1 MANISNFKRVR
12 SLIRERTSNK
22 KLLTILAFV
31 FALLVITSSVT
42 NFHYTNSLKLKFLDF
57 SSYILKSLYM
67 PLDTFK
73 NSGENINNIIN
84 TYTINKK
91 LMLENEYLKS
101 QLIEVK
107 NIKAENLELR
117 NMLSLKEEIDYSFVT
132 AKIISQ
138 NNTSYIHSMILL
150 GGIENK
156 INLKSPV
163 IYKNNL
169 VGFISDLGNKSSR
182 VTLITDVNS
191 KIPALILNKKI
202 KFITS
207 GNNSNFLEILNYGD
221 LTLLEEGDEVY
232 TSGDGNRY
240 PKGLLIGNVV
250 KDYEGKYLIAT
261 SINISKLNYVQV
273 VDWSS
278 KSRGI
283 DIKIDNLPSE

>member
-1 MANISNFKRVR
+1 MANISNFRRVR

-73 NSGENINNIIN
+73 NSGENINSIIN

-150 GGIENK
+150 SGIENK

>member
-1 MANISNFKRVR
+1 MANISNFRRVR

-117 NMLSLKEEIDYSFVT
+117 NMLSLKEEINYSFIT

-221 LTLLEEGDEVY
+221 LTLLEAGDEVY

>member
-1 MANISNFKRVR
+1 MANISNFRRVR

-117 NMLSLKEEIDYSFVT
+117 NMLSLKEEINYSFIT

>member
-1 MANISNFKRVR
+1 MANISNFRRVR
-12 SLIRERTSNK
+12 TLIRERTSNK

-73 NSGENINNIIN
+73 NSGENINSIIN

-101 QLIEVK
+101 QLIEAK

-117 NMLSLKEEIDYSFVT
+117 NMLSLKEEIDYSFTT

-169 VGFISDLGNKSSR
+169 IGFISDLGNKSSR
-182 VTLITDVNS
+182 VTLITDANA

-221 LTLLEEGDEVY
+221 LTLLEVGDEVY

>member
-117 NMLSLKEEIDYSFVT
+117 NMLSLKEEINYSFIT